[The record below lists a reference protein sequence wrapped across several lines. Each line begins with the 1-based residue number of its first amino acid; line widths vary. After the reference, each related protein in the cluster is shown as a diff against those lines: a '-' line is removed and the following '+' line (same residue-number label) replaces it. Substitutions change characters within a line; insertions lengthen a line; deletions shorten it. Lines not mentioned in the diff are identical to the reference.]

1 MRVLIR
7 PGGRLFPAFIAFL
20 VSACS
25 LAPGRNPP
33 ALDSI
38 EKLPG
43 GFAGS
48 EVGGSHQPLEW
59 WKAFADPV
67 LDRVIEEVL
76 ASNFDLA
83 GAVARVDQARAR
95 ARIARA
101 PVFPLL
107 QPSAGVNDFDS
118 PTNAGIG
125 AQLEELGL
133 GSGEQAAPGIVLPDR
148 LGLTTW
154 HIGTE
159 FAYELDFWG
168 RNRNDGRAAGAE
180 RLASESDYLAARMGV
195 LAETVRTY
203 LEIVNLRSQKGL
215 AGEIVEILQ
224 HRESLAGS
232 RYGRG
237 LTDVSTLRI
246 ARRNLRNAQAE
257 LPQIEAVLADAE
269 GRLRVLLGG
278 FRAELADLMPESMNP
293 SPTLEPVPAGIPADL
308 LVQRPDVSAA
318 RQRVEA
324 ARYSVGARRAE
335 LLPRLSLSG
344 SIGLQ
349 STDSGELFNPDQWFR
364 NLSVNLLGPVFQGA
378 RLRGNV
384 ALAEARLN
392 EAAAAY
398 GRSVVTAVSEVEAAL
413 AGLEASRR
421 RHSLLASLAE
431 EARAESA
438 LQEQRYLSGV
448 GDYDAFLAAA
458 HTLLGAQ
465 SALTAAERDLGYA
478 RLALHRALGGSW
490 TADEGETVRQSEA
503 APAAPPRSLP
513 TSTE

>member
-83 GAVARVDQARAR
+83 GAVSRVDQARAR
-95 ARIARA
+95 ERIARA

-195 LAETVRTY
+195 LAET
-203 LEIVNLRSQKGL
+203 
-215 AGEIVEILQ
+215 
-224 HRESLAGS
+224 
-232 RYGRG
+232 
-237 LTDVSTLRI
+237 
-246 ARRNLRNAQAE
+246 
-257 LPQIEAVLADAE
+257 
-269 GRLRVLLGG
+269 
-278 FRAELADLMPESMNP
+278 
-293 SPTLEPVPAGIPADL
+293 
-308 LVQRPDVSAA
+308 
-318 RQRVEA
+318 
-324 ARYSVGARRAE
+324 
-335 LLPRLSLSG
+335 
-344 SIGLQ
+344 
-349 STDSGELFNPDQWFR
+349 
-364 NLSVNLLGPVFQGA
+364 
-378 RLRGNV
+378 
-384 ALAEARLN
+384 
-392 EAAAAY
+392 
-398 GRSVVTAVSEVEAAL
+398 
-413 AGLEASRR
+413 
-421 RHSLLASLAE
+421 
-431 EARAESA
+431 
-438 LQEQRYLSGV
+438 
-448 GDYDAFLAAA
+448 
-458 HTLLGAQ
+458 
-465 SALTAAERDLGYA
+465 
-478 RLALHRALGGSW
+478 
-490 TADEGETVRQSEA
+490 
-503 APAAPPRSLP
+503 
-513 TSTE
+513 